1 MGVCMKKVKDP
12 LEVYFLTK
20 FKEMGIVVVPPKKR
34 LHLHSQ
40 LSVKNL

>member
-20 FKEMGIVVVPPKKR
+20 FKEMGIDVVLPKKR
-34 LHLHSQ
+34 LKLRSH